1 MFTMKRSASHVEIE
15 PEPEG
20 EVEVKRKV
28 VSLKTFQKWRT
39 DRDLKTI
46 SWLSSSEAIENGKKI
61 VK

>member
-28 VSLKTFQKWRT
+28 VFEN
-39 DRDLKTI
+39 
-46 SWLSSSEAIENGKKI
+46 LSKVAH
-61 VK
+61 